1 MPRELT
7 NLEVESFLQRHPDVE
22 TSVEAVESGG
32 VAQLPI
38 AYPGAGVAVQDP
50 SGRYVLVW
58 RDATRHW
65 HFIDLSDMTLMNTIA
80 EQTNKPQFISDPD
93 YLGALKEAVFGPG
106 GLGSGGLIDILALAA
121 LLVVGVIVWD
131 VIR

>member
-7 NLEVESFLQRHPDVE
+7 NLEIESFLQRHPDVQ
-22 TSVEAVESGG
+22 TSVEAVQAGG

-65 HFIDLSDMTLMNTIA
+65 HFIDLADMTLMNTIA
-80 EQTNKPQFISDPD
+80 AQVNNPQFISDPD
-93 YLGALKEAVFGPG
+93 YLGAIRDAVFGPS

-121 LLVVGVIVWD
+121 VLVVGVVVWD

>member
-7 NLEVESFLQRHPDVE
+7 NLEVESFLQRHPDVQ
-22 TSVEAVESGG
+22 TSVEAVEAGG

-65 HFIDLSDMTLMNTIA
+65 HFIDLADMTLMNTIA
-80 EQTNKPQFISDPD
+80 AQVNNPPFVSDPD
-93 YLGALKEAVFGPG
+93 YLGAIRDAVFGPS

-121 LLVVGVIVWD
+121 VLVVGVVVWD